1 MSENNNIQ
9 SLYSFW
15 NFCNMLTVLFIGLK
29 LANIINWSWW
39 WVLSPQWIPA
49 VFVFVVGLFIL
60 IFVKMFVKNE

>member
-9 SLYSFW
+9 SFYNIW

-49 VFVFVVGLFIL
+49 IFVFVVGMFIL
-60 IFVKMFVKNE
+60 IFIKMFVKNE